1 MKHDKHFKELSILY
15 FYNELSESERTDF
28 KHHLDECQVCQAEI
42 ERLQIIAKKIDYATE
57 PVPSARRLEALNKQV
72 ISKISSESRRPKLVN
87 VKKYFEGMF
96 ETITIGLSRPRYQL
110 IAASLI
116 LVIGIFIGRVG
127 FRADLPKQPEILANF
142 VNYNYKFTDPEKEN
156 IQKAFTNYLLKSGG
170 IETADLLQSG
180 YKTDQNGLVEIYVR
194 VKEDFAIKGGIDD
207 PTIQNMLMYAA
218 RHNQDAEKRLLA
230 LRLLNQIEPNPIVDA
245 TFVAAMLHDN
255 NESVRLFAAQ
265 LLEKRQMTKQIQE
278 AFQLVALRDSSAS
291 LRKIALENLVN
302 KAEQEVVPVL
312 ALVAARDESE
322 EIRQMALL
330 ALDKFYDK
338 NDREKR

>member
-87 VKKYFEGMF
+87 VKTYFEEMF

-127 FRADLPKQPEILANF
+127 FRANLPKQPEILANF

-156 IQKAFTNYLLKSGG
+156 IQKAFTNYLCLSLLSNKPR
-170 IETADLLQSG
+170 IET
-180 YKTDQNGLVEIYVR
+180 TFRLV
-194 VKEDFAIKGGIDD
+194 
-207 PTIQNMLMYAA
+207 
-218 RHNQDAEKRLLA
+218 
-230 LRLLNQIEPNPIVDA
+230 
-245 TFVAAMLHDN
+245 
-255 NESVRLFAAQ
+255 
-265 LLEKRQMTKQIQE
+265 
-278 AFQLVALRDSSAS
+278 
-291 LRKIALENLVN
+291 
-302 KAEQEVVPVL
+302 
-312 ALVAARDESE
+312 
-322 EIRQMALL
+322 
-330 ALDKFYDK
+330 
-338 NDREKR
+338 